1 MVYYVCVCVVAQV
14 RLEWP
19 TDLAI
24 NPLDNSLYILDNNIV
39 LQVEKQSQ
47 MHIIPIFLSEL
58 FPCLFFSKRAS
69 ASGRDTGTIC
79 SRRRKSNEIFLTNYS
94 AATLSAFRVS
104 VAAHIKGRK
113 RAPCLKNYTLRH
125 SSISY

>member
-1 MVYYVCVCVVAQV
+1 MCFVLVCVVVQV

-39 LQVEKQSQ
+39 LQVEKQPQ
-47 MHIIPIFLSEL
+47 MHIILI
-58 FPCLFFSKRAS
+58 FFSEFIFKSIFFILAYAFWS
-69 ASGRDTGTIC
+69 DIGTIC

-104 VAAHIKGRK
+104 VAANIKERK
-113 RAPCLKNYTLRH
+113 RAPCLKNYTLCL